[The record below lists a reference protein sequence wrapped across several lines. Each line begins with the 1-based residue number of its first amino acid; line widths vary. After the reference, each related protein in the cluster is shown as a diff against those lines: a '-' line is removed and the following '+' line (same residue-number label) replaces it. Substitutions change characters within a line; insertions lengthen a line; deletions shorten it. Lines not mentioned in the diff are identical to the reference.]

1 MTLQR
6 IDPFREIRKF
16 DEMLGRVWQGDGDG
30 HFERRW
36 AIPID
41 LTQNGDSVVMRAT
54 VPGVA
59 PEDIDVTIEDG
70 VLTISAET
78 TSNSTH
84 EGESYVIRER
94 RAGKLYRA
102 LRLPNTLDVSKVD
115 TQYQHGVLTLTF
127 PKVEAVKARRLKI
140 KAG

>member
-1 MTLQR
+1 MAMQR
-6 IDPFREIRKF
+6 IDPFRDFRRF
-16 DEMLGRVWQGDGDG
+16 DEIFRHFWQGDGDG

-41 LTQNGDSVVMRAT
+41 LTRDGDDVVLRAT

-78 TSNSTH
+78 ASDTTR

-115 TQYQHGVLTLTF
+115 TEYKHGVLTLTF
-127 PKVEAVKARRLKI
+127 PKVEAVKARRLEI
-140 KAG
+140 KGA

>member
-1 MTLQR
+1 MVMQR
-6 IDPFREIRKF
+6 IDSFREFRKL
-16 DEMLGRVWQGDGDG
+16 DEMLNRVWQGDGDG

-41 LTQNGDSVVMRAT
+41 LTQDGDDVVLRAT

-70 VLTISAET
+70 VLTINAET
-78 TSNSTH
+78 PSD
-84 EGESYVIRER
+84 EGASFVIRER

-102 LRLPNTLDVSKVD
+102 LRLPNTLDVGKAESE
-115 TQYQHGVLTLTF
+115 YRHGVLTLTF
-127 PKVEAVKARRLKI
+127 PKVEAVKARRLEI
-140 KAG
+140 KGA

>member
-1 MTLQR
+1 MVMQR
-6 IDPFREIRKF
+6 IDPFREFKKM
-16 DEMLGRVWQGDGDG
+16 DEVFGRIWRGDGDG

-41 LTQNGDSVVMRAT
+41 LTQDGEDVVLRAT

-70 VLTISAET
+70 VLTISVEAV
-78 TSNSTH
+78 S
-84 EGESYVIRER
+84 GCDGSYIVRER

-102 LRLPNTLDVSKVD
+102 LRLPNTLDVSKVE
-115 TQYQHGVLTLTF
+115 TEYRYGVLTLTF
-127 PKVEAVKARRLKI
+127 PKVEVVKARRLEI
-140 KAG
+140 KGA

>member
-1 MTLQR
+1 M
-6 IDPFREIRKF
+6 
-16 DEMLGRVWQGDGDG
+16 DEVFGRLWQGEGDG

-36 AIPID
+36 AIPVD
-41 LTQNGDSVVMRAT
+41 LTQDGDNIVLRAT
-54 VPGVA
+54 VPGFA

-78 TSNSTH
+78 ASDTTRD
-84 EGESYVIRER
+84 GESYVIRER

-102 LRLPNTLDVSKVD
+102 LRLPNSLDFSRVETEYK
-115 TQYQHGVLTLTF
+115 HGVLTLTF
-127 PKVEAVKARRLKI
+127 PKVEAVKARRLEI

>member
-1 MTLQR
+1 MVMQR
-6 IDPFREIRKF
+6 IDPFREFKKL
-16 DEMLGRVWQGDGDG
+16 DEVISRAWQGDGDG

-36 AIPID
+36 AIPVD
-41 LTQNGDSVVMRAT
+41 LTQDGDDVVLRAT

-78 TSNSTH
+78 PQN
-84 EGESYVIRER
+84 GDDSYIIRER

-102 LRLPNTLDVSKVD
+102 LRLPNTLDVSKAE
-115 TQYQHGVLTLTF
+115 TEYRHGVLTLTF
-127 PKVEAVKARRLKI
+127 PKVEAVKARRLEI
-140 KAG
+140 KGA